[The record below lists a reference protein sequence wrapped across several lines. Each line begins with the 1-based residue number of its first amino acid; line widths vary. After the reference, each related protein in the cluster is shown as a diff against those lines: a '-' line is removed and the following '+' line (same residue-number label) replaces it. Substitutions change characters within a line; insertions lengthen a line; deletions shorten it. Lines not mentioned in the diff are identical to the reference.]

1 MGINEIMSYYEVDDA
16 LWEKYFRTNFL
27 AANDVTKFYLSS
39 MLSREYGRII
49 FIASEE
55 AVMTSGQMPQYG
67 VTISMP
73 GNVNF
78 IKTQRGCR
86 GIDRATS
93 LNNWTA

>member
-1 MGINEIMSYYEVDDA
+1 MQRAGWVGTA
-16 LWEKYFRTNFL
+16 
-27 AANDVTKFYLSS
+27 VLSS
-39 MLSREYGRII
+39 
-49 FIASEE
+49 IASEE

-86 GIDRATS
+86 GIEIEQPR
-93 LNNWTA
+93 